1 MLAILSSH
9 GGHRSKAHTLF
20 LPLFLTIEILSFS
33 SLLAEAN
40 QASSPSHFSKFS
52 REGPSKEAN
61 NNILS
66 FCKKTPHQAACES
79 IFISSSSK
87 TSTAYKEAPQTLEN
101 LFVHSVEFSISKAHL
116 ARALAY
122 NFSISH
128 RQNAHQPHLL
138 GGINDCLELLEDSID
153 SLDNVIRKHG
163 KSTKSST
170 YGHVDD
176 DVQTWLSAALTN
188 QETCLESLENDNSK
202 VDKGLMETS
211 AKNLS
216 QFISNSLSLFMMTS
230 RTKNTNPRPNVVGG
244 RRLLSDDFPTWVSGT
259 ERKLLEGSVN
269 ELEAHAV
276 VALDGS
282 GTHKSIGEALGLVAS
297 LEESGTTGGRSV
309 IHVKAGTY
317 YEYIRIP
324 TKQKNVMLI
333 GDGLGKTIIVGSR
346 SSEAGW
352 TTYESATVAAMGDGF
367 IARDITIVNSAGP
380 AKQQAVALRVGA
392 DKSVIFRCSI
402 VGYQDT
408 LYTHS
413 KRQFYRETQIYGTVD
428 FIFGNSAV
436 VFQNCNIFVRK
447 PASSGLKNFVTAQG
461 RSSPDQNTGIS
472 IHNCK
477 ISAASDLAPVKSNY
491 ETYLGRPWKQY
502 SRTVV
507 MQSYL
512 DESINRAG
520 WSPWAGGFGLT
531 TLYYGEYLNFG
542 PGASTSGR
550 VQWPGYHA
558 SITTTVAQG
567 FTVGGFISG
576 NLWLPSTGVSFD
588 SGLIS

>member
-9 GGHRSKAHTLF
+9 GGHRSKAHTLL

-52 REGPSKEAN
+52 RGGPSKEAN

-66 FCKKTPHQAACES
+66 FCKHTPHQAACES

-87 TSTAYKEAPQTLEN
+87 TSTTYKEAPQTLEK
-101 LFVHSVEFSISKAHL
+101 LFVQSVDFSIIKAHL

-122 NFSISH
+122 NFTISH
-128 RQNAHQPHLL
+128 LQNAHQPHLL

-153 SLDNVIRKHG
+153 SLDNVIRKHD

-188 QETCLESLENDNSK
+188 QETCLESLENDKSN
-202 VDKGLMETS
+202 KGLMETS

-230 RTKNTNPRPNVVGG
+230 GAKNANPNVVGG
-244 RRLLSDDFPTWVSGT
+244 RKLLSDDFPTWVSGT
-259 ERKLLEGSVN
+259 ERKLLEGSVD

-297 LEESGTTGGRSV
+297 LEESGTRGRSV
-309 IHVKAGTY
+309 IHIKAGTY
-317 YEYIRIP
+317 NEYINIP

-352 TTYESATVAAMGDGF
+352 TTYKSATVGKNLYM
-367 IARDITIVNSAGP
+367 S
-380 AKQQAVALRVGA
+380 
-392 DKSVIFRCSI
+392 FRP
-402 VGYQDT
+402 
-408 LYTHS
+408 L
-413 KRQFYRETQIYGTVD
+413 
-428 FIFGNSAV
+428 
-436 VFQNCNIFVRK
+436 
-447 PASSGLKNFVTAQG
+447 
-461 RSSPDQNTGIS
+461 
-472 IHNCK
+472 
-477 ISAASDLAPVKSNY
+477 
-491 ETYLGRPWKQY
+491 
-502 SRTVV
+502 
-507 MQSYL
+507 
-512 DESINRAG
+512 
-520 WSPWAGGFGLT
+520 
-531 TLYYGEYLNFG
+531 
-542 PGASTSGR
+542 
-550 VQWPGYHA
+550 
-558 SITTTVAQG
+558 
-567 FTVGGFISG
+567 
-576 NLWLPSTGVSFD
+576 
-588 SGLIS
+588 

>member
-20 LPLFLTIEILSFS
+20 LPLFLTIEILSLS

-52 REGPSKEAN
+52 RGGPSKEAN

-87 TSTAYKEAPQTLEN
+87 TSTTYKEAPQTLEN

-122 NFSISH
+122 NFAISH

-153 SLDNVIRKHG
+153 SLDNVIRKHD

-259 ERKLLEGSVN
+259 ERKLLEGSVD

-317 YEYIRIP
+317 YEYIKIP

-352 TTYESATVAAMGDGF
+352 TTYQSATVGK
-367 IARDITIVNSAGP
+367 N
-380 AKQQAVALRVGA
+380 
-392 DKSVIFRCSI
+392 
-402 VGYQDT
+402 
-408 LYTHS
+408 LYM
-413 KRQFYRETQIYGTVD
+413 
-428 FIFGNSAV
+428 
-436 VFQNCNIFVRK
+436 
-447 PASSGLKNFVTAQG
+447 NF
-461 RSSPDQNTGIS
+461 PP
-472 IHNCK
+472 
-477 ISAASDLAPVKSNY
+477 L
-491 ETYLGRPWKQY
+491 
-502 SRTVV
+502 
-507 MQSYL
+507 
-512 DESINRAG
+512 
-520 WSPWAGGFGLT
+520 
-531 TLYYGEYLNFG
+531 
-542 PGASTSGR
+542 
-550 VQWPGYHA
+550 
-558 SITTTVAQG
+558 
-567 FTVGGFISG
+567 
-576 NLWLPSTGVSFD
+576 
-588 SGLIS
+588 